1 MTKHDHPFDWFN
13 LADYAADLSPEDWA
27 TMLSVRQEW
36 RDSLDII
43 YRSGVPDEHK
53 ASVWHDYLAAVSPC
67 NLGVYPAGSDPK
79 STTPPPLLDITENCC
94 SGQVPIS
101 EFEMQ
106 NLGTRILAA
115 NLSAADTVLRKD
127 FDVWLEHQRKSSPLP
142 LKRRGRSS
150 ANVEVT
156 INHLSNWRQYNVL
169 AVLDLDFCADVF
181 GVARLTHE
189 VLGRDFLECGRNV
202 DSKEWGRVA
211 RAKAEEFTK
220 CRSLLEAQIQWERQV
235 DAGKLDRDVDQEIRF
250 QRPTRVDEIGG

>member
-1 MTKHDHPFDWFN
+1 MTKYNHPFDWFK

-27 TMLSVRQEW
+27 IMLSVRQEW

-53 ASVWHDYLAAVSPC
+53 ASVSYGYLAAVLPC
-67 NLGVYPAGSDPK
+67 NLGVYPAGPK

-94 SGQVPIS
+94 SGQFPIS
-101 EFEMQ
+101 EFEIQ
-106 NLGTRILAA
+106 NLGTRILAV
-115 NLSAADTVLRKD
+115 NLSAADTALIKKF
-127 FDVWLEHQRKSSPLP
+127 FDWLEHERKRSPLP

-189 VLGRDFLECGRNV
+189 VLARDFLECGPKV
-202 DSKEWGRVA
+202 DPKEWGRVA

-220 CRSLLEAQIQWERQV
+220 CLSLLEARIQ
-235 DAGKLDRDVDQEIRF
+235 
-250 QRPTRVDEIGG
+250 